1 MAISNNKKTNK
12 LNLIRIKN
20 GNTSWKEGV
29 VTAGGTGV
37 GELTGFTLETTGDVV
52 EDTALTDATKSFV
65 AGRTSFSGT
74 LEMHYDETD
83 SPQQTLT
90 AGSSISFILLPEG
103 NSSGDESF
111 TGTGIV
117 TGMSVNNAM
126 DEIISRTV
134 TFQGTGTLTRG
145 TV

>member
-1 MAISNNKKTNK
+1 MATHH
-12 LNLIRIKN
+12 
-20 GNTSWKEGV
+20 GKEGV
-29 VTAGGTGV
+29 VKAGGTAV

-52 EDTALTDATKSFV
+52 EDTALSDATKSFIT
-65 AGRTSFSGT
+65 GRTSFSGT

-90 AGSSISFILLPEG
+90 AGSSIAFILLPEG
-103 NSSGDESF
+103 NTSGDEKFS
-111 TGTGIV
+111 GSGII

-126 DEIISRTV
+126 DGIVSRSV
-134 TFQGTGTLTRG
+134 TFQGTGALTRA

>member
-1 MAISNNKKTNK
+1 MATHH
-12 LNLIRIKN
+12 
-20 GNTSWKEGV
+20 GKEGV
-29 VTAGGTGV
+29 VTAGGAAV

-52 EDTALTDATKSFV
+52 EDTQLSDATKSFV

-83 SPQQTLT
+83 SPQETLT
-90 AGSSISFILLPEG
+90 AGSSIAFILLPEG
-103 NSSGDESF
+103 NTSGDQSF

-117 TGMSVNNAM
+117 TGMSINNAM
-126 DEIISRTV
+126 DAIVSRSV
-134 TFQGTGTLTRG
+134 TFQGTGALTKG

>member
-1 MAISNNKKTNK
+1 MATHH
-12 LNLIRIKN
+12 
-20 GNTSWKEGV
+20 GKEGV

-37 GELTGFTLETTGDVV
+37 GDVTGFTLETTGDVV

-90 AGSSISFILLPEG
+90 AGSSISFVLLPEG

>member
-1 MAISNNKKTNK
+1 MATHH
-12 LNLIRIKN
+12 
-20 GNTSWKEGV
+20 GKEGV

-117 TGMSVNNAM
+117 TGMSVTNGM
-126 DEIISRTV
+126 DAIISRSV

>member
-1 MAISNNKKTNK
+1 MATHH
-12 LNLIRIKN
+12 
-20 GNTSWKEGV
+20 GKEGV
-29 VTAGGTGV
+29 VTVGGTGV

-74 LEMHYDETD
+74 LEMHFDETD
-83 SPQQTLT
+83 SPQTSLV
-90 AGSSISFILLPEG
+90 AGASLAFILLPEG
-103 NSSGDESF
+103 NSSGDRSF

-117 TGMSVNNAM
+117 TGMSVNNSM
-126 DEIISRTV
+126 DAIISRTV
-134 TFQGTGTLTRG
+134 TFQGTGALTIG

>member
-1 MAISNNKKTNK
+1 MATHH
-12 LNLIRIKN
+12 
-20 GNTSWKEGV
+20 GKEGV

-37 GELTGFTLETTGDVV
+37 GELTGFTLETTADVV

-117 TGMSVNNAM
+117 TGMSVTNGM
-126 DEIISRTV
+126 DAIISRSV

>member
-1 MAISNNKKTNK
+1 MATHH
-12 LNLIRIKN
+12 
-20 GNTSWKEGV
+20 GKEGV
-29 VTAGGTGV
+29 VTAGGSGV
-37 GELTGFTLETTGDVV
+37 GELTGFTLETTADVV

-117 TGMSVNNAM
+117 TGMSVTNGM
-126 DEIISRTV
+126 DAIISRSV

>member
-1 MAISNNKKTNK
+1 MATHH
-12 LNLIRIKN
+12 
-20 GNTSWKEGV
+20 GKEGV
-29 VTAGGTGV
+29 VTAGGTGI
-37 GELTGFTLETTGDVV
+37 GELTGFTLETTADVV

-65 AGRTSFSGT
+65 TGRTSFSGT

-90 AGSSISFILLPEG
+90 AGSSIAFILLPEG
-103 NSSGDESF
+103 NSTGDESF

-117 TGMSVNNAM
+117 TGMSVGVPL
-126 DEIISRTV
+126 DGITTRSV
-134 TFQGTGTLTRG
+134 TFQGTGALTRA

>member
-1 MAISNNKKTNK
+1 MATHH
-12 LNLIRIKN
+12 
-20 GNTSWKEGV
+20 GKEGV
-29 VTAGGTGV
+29 VTVGGTGV

-74 LEMHYDETD
+74 LEMHFDETD
-83 SPQQTLT
+83 SPQTNLV
-90 AGSSISFILLPEG
+90 AGAELAFILLPEG
-103 NSSGDESF
+103 NSSGDRSF

-117 TGMSVNNAM
+117 TGMSVNNSM
-126 DEIISRTV
+126 DAIISRTV
-134 TFQGTGTLTRG
+134 TFQGTGALSIG

>member
-1 MAISNNKKTNK
+1 MATHH
-12 LNLIRIKN
+12 
-20 GNTSWKEGV
+20 GKEGV
-29 VTAGGTGV
+29 VTAGGSGI
-37 GELTGFTLETTGDVV
+37 GELTGFTLETTADVV

-74 LEMHYDETD
+74 LEMSYDETD

-90 AGSSISFILLPEG
+90 AGSSISFVLLPEG
-103 NSSGDESF
+103 NASGDESF

-117 TGMSVNNAM
+117 TGMSVSIPL
-126 DEIISRTV
+126 DGITTRSV
-134 TFQGTGTLTRG
+134 TFQGTGALTRG

>member
-1 MAISNNKKTNK
+1 MATHH
-12 LNLIRIKN
+12 
-20 GNTSWKEGV
+20 GKEGV
-29 VTAGGTGV
+29 VTACGTGI

-74 LEMHYDETD
+74 LEMHFDETD
-83 SPQQTLT
+83 SPQTSLT
-90 AGSSISFILLPEG
+90 AGSSIAFILLPEG
-103 NSSGDESF
+103 NSSGDRSF

-117 TGMSVNNAM
+117 TGMSVNNSM
-126 DEIISRTV
+126 DAIISRTV
-134 TFQGTGTLTRG
+134 TFQGTGALTIG